1 MQATQSIV
9 DDFRWRG
16 LIHVTDDGQEL
27 LTPGLEELLGREMVT
42 AYIGFDP
49 SADSLHIGNLL
60 GIMAL
65 VRMQRQGHRPI
76 CHSRRRYGTD
86 WGPGR
91 KVGRASAAHSG

>member
-1 MQATQSIV
+1 MQATQSVV

-16 LIHVTDDGQEL
+16 LIHVADDGQEL
-27 LTPGLEELLGREMVT
+27 LTPGLEELLSRESIT

-65 VRMQRQGHRPI
+65 VRMQRQGHRPLPL
-76 CHSRRRYGTD
+76 REA
-86 WGPGR
+86 
-91 KVGRASAAHSG
+91 VRA